1 MHVLEHLLK
10 NGIIP
15 VKFLNEVVAEFLA
28 CELSGCYKTTRS
40 AIGTNLTSDW
50 YSEYNMTYQQL
61 GDEFL
66 QTLPFIN
73 TEENNTDRKRFRL
86 LTAFAIESSKRLD
99 FEEKVRNEYSRKN
112 PESGLADLT
121 NISFSLYGMMDDTTV
136 PYEKESNIREML
148 AKYRKIHI
156 SKRRDTNPIL
166 ASAIDA
172 TEQQTTTGEIE
183 GTATRRLRIAVPK
196 RESPDNDKTK

>member
-1 MHVLEHLLK
+1 MELSVHVLEHLLK

-28 CELSGCYKTTRS
+28 CELSGCYETTRS
-40 AIGTNLTSDW
+40 AVGTNLTSDW
-50 YSEYNMTYQQL
+50 YSEYNRTYQQL

-73 TEENNTDRKRFRL
+73 TEENNTDRKRFIL

-121 NISFSLYGMMDDTTV
+121 NISFSLYGMMDKTTV

-156 SKRRDTNPIL
+156 L

-172 TEQQTTTGEIE
+172 TEQETTTGEIE
-183 GTATRRLRIAVPK
+183 GTATRRLRIAVQQ
-196 RESPDNDKTK
+196 RENSDKDKTE